1 MKYEK
6 HCSLIDYVNGFTE
19 FEQYI
24 KDINRKQSNVHK
36 HHGYLINLTLFEELK
51 KRINNDYIQYKK
63 HLSESISYNIKEKFT
78 IGEIEFR
85 NSNYLLNMIFN
96 GNKYIL
102 INTKLWDLICKEDNK
117 NIPSI
122 EYEINYLNIKF
133 SLEDKKELIFFNKN
147 DNIIDSF
154 FETENPEYSIYK
166 KNYNYIVN
174 NIYKN
179 ISEYYHFQKDFIRKL
194 GYKYSSY
201 SDSGYLVD
209 IDWFNKWEKLCYY
222 SHIKS
227 NYLDKDKS
235 CKEIIDFLIFVN
247 QTKKF
252 NLEQLPKPNKY
263 KFETKEQLCDFLKN
277 KSKLVLINESLVYY
291 SLYYALEPIYYELCA
306 NKIKFK
312 FNYQKTFELEVKDNI
327 ISLQSNNNVVNQ
339 NLDQLLKIFYLI
351 TTSFL

>member
-24 KDINRKQSNVHK
+24 KDINRNQSNFHK
-36 HHGYLINLTLFEELK
+36 HHGYLISLELFEELK

-63 HLSESISYNIKEKFT
+63 HLSESISFNIKEKFT
-78 IGEIEFR
+78 IGEIKFR

-96 GNKYIL
+96 GNKFIL

-133 SLEDKKELIFFNKN
+133 SLEDKKELIFFNKK

-154 FETENPEYSIYK
+154 LETDNPEYSIYK

-179 ISEYYHFQKDFIRKL
+179 ISEYYHFQKDFIRNL
-194 GYKYSSY
+194 GYKYSSH

-222 SHIKS
+222 SCIKS

-235 CKEIIDFLIFVN
+235 NKEIIDFLIFVN

-263 KFETKEQLCDFLKN
+263 KFETKEQLCDFLKT
-277 KSKLVLINESLVYY
+277 KSKLVLINESL
-291 SLYYALEPIYYELCA
+291 IY
-306 NKIKFK
+306 
-312 FNYQKTFELEVKDNI
+312 
-327 ISLQSNNNVVNQ
+327 
-339 NLDQLLKIFYLI
+339 
-351 TTSFL
+351 